1 MSYKLENIFSLA
13 ILFIVAVVSESDLPS
28 FHNRSDKTI
37 LDYLLDPVR
46 YDFRVRPKDET
57 VVNVTVTLL
66 TLSSPDESSLRYE
79 VEFLLHQVWED
90 PRLEYN
96 SESRHKSL
104 NALTHAGKIWIPET
118 YFIKHG
124 DFKYPLVPVHITL
137 RVTPDGVV
145 QYTQRREMVLNCQGN
160 LRIFPFDNPKCPFA
174 YESVS
179 NEKTEVKLQW
189 SSAERNIINA
199 TSLRKHNAY
208 LVKNNTGDCDRRYTW
223 RGNYSCLRVLLV
235 FTRDKSFYISTV
247 FAPGI
252 ILVSSSFISFWLEI
266 NAVPARVM
274 IGVTTMLNFCTTT
287 NSFRSTL
294 PVVSSITA
302 MNMWDG
308 VCMFFIYASMLE
320 FIAVNYL
327 YRKPGFHQSTSRP
340 ESAVNQPPTEP
351 TRTSSAMTR
360 ESRKFGKYGVGS
372 CSHKIGLE
380 DNIHE
385 SNNIQPEVPTI
396 DVNRFRRRKSRIV
409 ASFVDWLCR
418 SVVGEP
424 CMGTR
429 PKLAKKID
437 NVSKLVFPLLFFC
450 FALGFFLT
458 YAVIEPMQDENW
470 TLTE

>member
-1 MSYKLENIFSLA
+1 MGYKLGNIFSLVTV
-13 ILFIVAVVSESDLPS
+13 LIVAAVSESDLPS

-57 VVNVTVTLL
+57 IVNVTVTLL

-90 PRLEYN
+90 PRLKYN
-96 SESRHKSL
+96 NEGRHKSL

-137 RVTPDGVV
+137 RVTPEGVV
-145 QYTQRREMVLNCQGN
+145 QYTQRREMILNCQGN

-189 SSAERNIINA
+189 SSTEKNIINA

-208 LVKNNTGDCDRRYTW
+208 LVKNDTGDCDRRYTW
-223 RGNYSCLRVLLV
+223 RDEYSCLKVLLV

-327 YRKPGFHQSTSRP
+327 YRKPGYHQSTNRP
-340 ESAVNQPPTEP
+340 ESAMNQPSTEP
-351 TRTSSAMTR
+351 SRISSVVAQ
-360 ESRKFGKYGVGS
+360 EGRKFGKYGVGS
-372 CSHKIGLE
+372 SHNVELE
-380 DNIHE
+380 DNINE
-385 SNNIQPEVPTI
+385 SNNIQAEVPTI
-396 DVNRFRRRKSRIV
+396 DVSRFQRRKARVV
-409 ASFVDWLCR
+409 ASFVGWLCR
-418 SVVGEP
+418 PIVVESNV
-424 CMGTR
+424 GTR

-437 NVSKLVFPLLFFC
+437 NISKMLFPLLFLC

>member
-1 MSYKLENIFSLA
+1 MLAMGNKLDNTFSPLTL
-13 ILFIVAVVSESDLPS
+13 IIITLRLIGGVITDPNPPS
-28 FHNRSDKTI
+28 FFNSSDKTV
-37 LDYLLDPVR
+37 LDYLLDHSK
-46 YDFRVRPKDET
+46 YDVRVRPQEET
-57 VVNVTVTLL
+57 IVNVTVTLL

-90 PRLEYN
+90 PRLKYN
-96 SESRHKSL
+96 NGGRHKIL
-104 NALTHAGKIWIPET
+104 NALTHAEKIWIPET

-137 RVTPDGVV
+137 RVTPEGII

-179 NEKTEVKLQW
+179 NEKSEVKLQW
-189 SSAERNIINA
+189 SNTEQNIINA

-208 LVKNNTGDCDRRYTW
+208 LVKNDTGDCDRRYTW
-223 RGNYSCLRVLLV
+223 RDEYSCLKVLLV
-235 FTRDKSFYISTV
+235 FTRDKSFYFSTV
-247 FAPGI
+247 FVPGI
-252 ILVSSSFISFWLEI
+252 ILVSSSFISFWLDI

-320 FIAVNYL
+320 FIVVNYL
-327 YRKPGFHQSTSRP
+327 YRKRGHSHPTNRSASAANQPVTESSRSS
-340 ESAVNQPPTEP
+340 SAVTQVG
-351 TRTSSAMTR
+351 
-360 ESRKFGKYGVGS
+360 RKFGKYGVG
-372 CSHKIGLE
+372 CAHKVGQE
-380 DNIHE
+380 DTNHE
-385 SNNIQPEVPTI
+385 SNNTRQEVPAF
-396 DVNRFRRRKSRIV
+396 DDNRYQGAKVRAV
-409 ASFVDWLCR
+409 ASVFGWLR
-418 SVVGEP
+418 RPLVLEP
-424 CMGTR
+424 DMGTR

-437 NVSKLVFPLLFFC
+437 NVSKVVFPVLFFC
-450 FALGFFLT
+450 FAFGFS
-458 YAVIEPMQDENW
+458 
-470 TLTE
+470 